1 MASRPV
7 SFPASGQPNPTDD
20 EMFSNFNLRGG
31 DGSHNVN
38 GSRLQARSRRRR
50 DSTASAS
57 PQPNGQ
63 GSSEFQPGAIVRVKL
78 KDFVTYNEAEFF
90 LGPSLNMVIGP
101 NGTGKSSLVCAIC
114 LGLGFPSNVL
124 GRATAYGEY
133 VKHGQDEATI
143 EVELQGESGEDNY
156 VVGLLIT
163 RETNSRDFTI
173 NGRKATHKEVHRLM
187 SRLRIQI
194 DNLCQFLPQEKVA
207 EFAGLTPVELL
218 EKTLQAAAPE
228 EMIAWQS
235 ELKDHYKVQ
244 AEAQRSADEGGKEI
258 KRLEERQAALQADVE
273 RLREK
278 EQYEAAI
285 AKLQKLKLVVAYNE
299 AREQFS
305 VEKQKKKDAERRLK
319 RLQRDS
325 APSLEAVNKKQEYV
339 EGVKAAVGTRTARLR
354 DAEKDADNAV
364 RGIEAAES
372 KVRNLAGQLEA
383 EQGAFAARRQEVGK
397 IRRRITELEAKY
409 AQNPREFDPAEWN
422 RRIREQ
428 EHKVRDKDQE
438 LAELNEKWA
447 TVKIQGK
454 ENQKTVR
461 TAQAKID
468 ALDSHQGQLLS
479 YLQQINRDAAQA
491 WEWLQEPEN
500 QKLFEKEVFG
510 PPMLTCSVKEPRYSD
525 LIQAFLQDSDF
536 LCFTAQTKNDHSTLS
551 TQLYDVKGLSVNI
564 RTCFADINSFR
575 RPTSQEE
582 LNALGLDGFAIDY
595 LDGPDPVLAMLCAEK
610 RLNSTAVGLADISE
624 EQYNSIISDGRIRYF
639 AGGKQ
644 FYTSTRRVEYGA
656 NAVSTRVQQVRGGKF
671 WKDTPVDDSVKRELQ
686 RQMVEAVG
694 QLQEL
699 KQENTRLVEL
709 MDALRAEVAKMR
721 DDVEQVRAQ
730 KNELQREHSIWQAL
744 PDKIESEK
752 RSEQDKIQELV
763 EARRQ
768 MADLQK
774 QHDRAV
780 LQMAEAVLQHQA
792 KLSNIR
798 EAYQALQEAKV
809 LLIEA
814 QSDFEVLKDK
824 NVEIIKNLKDEEEAL
839 AEITQQMAQI
849 RQWAID
855 AKAAAEDALTDE
867 ERREGEYSALAKATT
882 LEQVESDL
890 RAQETLAEGIEANN
904 PHALREYQD
913 WAQKIERQKAIHDRC
928 TAQLAD
934 VNAKIETIRSQWEP
948 RLDELVSRIN
958 DAFSYNFEQI
968 SCAGEVGVHK
978 DEDFDKW
985 AIEIKVRFRAGEALQ
1000 RLDQHRQSGGERAVS
1015 TIFYLMSLQSMAQ
1028 APFRVVDE
1036 INQGMDPRNERMVH
1050 ERMVEI
1056 ACREHTSQYFLIT
1069 PKLLSGLRY
1078 DKRMRVH
1085 TIISGEHVDPQ
1096 GTVKMNFSKF
1106 AEIQRG
1112 LLNRTIPF
1120 ASQMVREESS
1130 QVSSTV
1136 DASQA

>member
-1 MASRPV
+1 MASEPV
-7 SFPASGQPNPTDD
+7 SFPAAGQPNPTDD

-38 GSRLQARSRRRR
+38 GSRSQARSRRRR

-63 GSSEFQPGAIVRVKL
+63 SSSEFQPGAIVRVKL
-78 KDFVTYNEAEFF
+78 KNFVTYNEAEFF

-133 VKHGQDEATI
+133 VKHGTDEATI
-143 EVELQGESGEDNY
+143 EVELQGEPGEDNY

-163 RETNSRDFTI
+163 RETNSREFTI
-173 NGRKATHKEVHRLM
+173 NGRKTTHKEVHQLM

-278 EQYEAAI
+278 EQYETAI
-285 AKLQKLKLVVAYNE
+285 AKLKKLKLVVAYNE
-299 AREQFS
+299 ARAQVSE
-305 VEKQKKKDAERRLK
+305 EKKKKKDAERRLS
-319 RLQRDS
+319 RLQKDS
-325 APSLEAVNKKQEYV
+325 APSLEAVNRKQKYV
-339 EGVKAAVGTRTARLR
+339 EGVKAAVETRTAKLR

-383 EQGAFAARRQEVGK
+383 EQGAFAARRQELGK
-397 IRRRITELEAKY
+397 IRKKITELEAKHR
-409 AQNPREFDPAEWN
+409 QNPREFDPAEWN

-428 EHKVRDKDQE
+428 EHKIRDKDQE
-438 LAELNEKWA
+438 VAELNEKL
-447 TVKIQGK
+447 TTLRIEGK
-454 ENQKTVR
+454 EKQKTQR

-479 YLQQINRDAAQA
+479 QLQQTDRDVAQA
-491 WEWLQEPEN
+491 WEWLQKN
-500 QKLFEKEVFG
+500 QNLFEKEVFG
-510 PPMLTCSVKEPRYSD
+510 PPMLTCSVKDPRYSD
-525 LIQAFLQDSDF
+525 LVQAFLQRDDF
-536 LCFTAQTKNDHSTLS
+536 LCFTAQTKKDHSTLS
-551 TQLYDVKGLSVNI
+551 TQLYDVMRLSATV
-564 RTCFADINSFR
+564 RTCFKDTNSFR
-575 RPTSQEE
+575 RPMSQAE
-582 LNALGLDGFAIDY
+582 LNALGLDGFV
-595 LDGPDPVLAMLCAEK
+595 LDFLEGPDRVLAMLCSEK
-610 RLNSTAVGLADISE
+610 FLHRLAIALDDISE
-624 EQYNSIISDGRIRYF
+624 EQYDKITMNGNIRSFAAGRECYQVKSR
-639 AGGKQ
+639 A
-644 FYTSTRRVEYGA
+644 EYGPG
-656 NAVSTRVQQVRGGKF
+656 AVSTIVTQVRQGNF
-671 WKDTPVDDSVKRELQ
+671 WTDKPVDDSVKRELQ
-686 RQMVEAVG
+686 HQLNEAIG
-694 QLQEL
+694 ELHEL
-699 KQENTRLVEL
+699 KQENIRLLGL

-721 DDVEQVRAQ
+721 EEVEQVRAQ

-752 RSEQDKIQELV
+752 RSEQDKRQELV
-763 EARRQ
+763 EAQRQ

-780 LQMAEAVLQHQA
+780 LEKAEAVLQHQA

-814 QSDFEVLKDK
+814 QSDFEVLKEK
-824 NVEIIKNLKDEEEAL
+824 NAEIIKNLEDEKKAL
-839 AEITQQMAQI
+839 AEISKQMAQI
-849 RQWAID
+849 RQRAID
-855 AKAAAEDALTDE
+855 AKAAAEDALSEE
-867 ERREGEYSALAKATT
+867 ERSEGEFSALAKATT

-890 RAQETLAEGIEANN
+890 RTQENLAEGIEANN

-1085 TIISGEHVDPQ
+1085 TIISGEHVDPE
-1096 GTVKMNFSKF
+1096 GTIKMNFSKF

-1112 LLNRTIPF
+1112 LSNRTIPF

-1130 QVSSTV
+1130 QASSMV
-1136 DASQA
+1136 EASQA